1 MILRGLLMLAKGD
14 KAGLNE
20 FSNSLESFTASLA
33 PLIAFPLVGAGI
45 SVAAGQWQIAIIGF
59 LSRVCA
65 VLVLPVM
72 TYEFARRFG
81 RESLWPRT
89 ATALNWSF
97 WMVVPMIF
105 ISAFAGALMVQ
116 AGLAMKDAG
125 YMALGAICGYLLWYR
140 WLIIRVGLGFD
151 KLQAAA
157 LIIVSSLAIGLFS
170 LGPILLDYAFYGR
183 IVHY

>member
-59 LSRVCA
+59 LSRGCA

-116 AGLAMKDAG
+116 AGLTP
-125 YMALGAICGYLLWYR
+125 
-140 WLIIRVGLGFD
+140 
-151 KLQAAA
+151 LQAITAA
-157 LIIVSSLAIGLFS
+157 TGENAKLLHASDRGTIAPGKRADLLVLDADPLVDIGNTEKIFAVYHDGHNIVDL
-170 LGPILLDYAFYGR
+170 PGR
-183 IVHY
+183 MK